1 MAGEPAIDAG
11 RRPMSKQQ
19 AGVARVRGSLRNLLA
34 AAALLSV
41 AALTPAA
48 MAAPI
53 TLAVFDF
60 ELEDTSA
67 GLTSTA
73 AADAAHL
80 AKVTDEVRALLAR
93 SGRYSPVDIGS
104 VEAAVARAHT
114 LRDCD
119 GCEAAIARGLGA
131 DESLVGVIRRISR
144 TEYTVRFRIRDA
156 RTGAVVL
163 DAESGLRMGA
173 DYSWSRGAV
182 RLVSDNLLERPAR
195 QP

>member
-1 MAGEPAIDAG
+1 MSERRAGP
-11 RRPMSKQQ
+11 
-19 AGVARVRGSLRNLLA
+19 ARVRGSLRNCV

-41 AALTPAA
+41 AALTSAA
-48 MAAPI
+48 GTAAAAPV
-53 TLAVFDF
+53 TLAIFDF
-60 ELEDTSA
+60 ELEDSSA
-67 GLTSTA
+67 APVSTA
-73 AADAAHL
+73 ATDAAHL
-80 AKVTDEVRALLAR
+80 AKVTDEVRALLVR
-93 SGRYSPVDIGS
+93 SGRYSQVDVGA
-104 VEAAVARAHT
+104 VEAAVAKAHT

-144 TEYTVRFRIRDA
+144 TEYTVRFRVRDA

-163 DAESGLRMGA
+163 DADSGLRMGA

-182 RLVSDNLLERPAR
+182 RLISDNLLERPAR